1 MEFKAGQPAVSD
13 YRRIGYSSAR
23 DGMEF
28 KPTQSSV
35 ADLVQVLLNN
45 IQLNLIKFSY
55 IELGW
60 APELLCSS
68 FVRYNSQALV
78 GISKLTG
85 KPQ

>member
-45 IQLNLIKFSY
+45 IQLNLIKLSY
-55 IELGW
+55 IELG
-60 APELLCSS
+60 
-68 FVRYNSQALV
+68 FLV
-78 GISKLTG
+78 GTG
-85 KPQ
+85 ATMFVLCPL